1 LSEQLAV
8 SEIDRLEEQV
18 RRQSAFVAPLLT
30 EIGKVVVGQQPLLE
44 ALLIG
49 LLCRGHVLI
58 EGVPGLAKTLTVNT
72 LAKSFALSFRRIQF
86 TPDLLPSDLL
96 GTPIF
101 HPGRGEFETRKGPIF
116 AHLVLA
122 DEINRAPAK
131 VQSALLE
138 AMEERQ
144 VTLGSETFPLP
155 EPFIVLATQ
164 NPLEHE
170 GTYPLPEAQVDRFML
185 KVLVDYPSRQE
196 EESIVDRLAGALPA
210 AVRAVVEPAV
220 LAEAAEAVRTLHMAA
235 AVRDYLLDLVA
246 ATRDPARFGLAEVAS
261 LIDHGVSP
269 RGSIFLAQAARA
281 RAFLRHRPYV
291 VPDDVL
297 SVAPL
302 ALRHRLQLS
311 YEAEAQGL
319 TADAILQRLFDAVPA
334 P

>member
-1 LSEQLAV
+1 LSEQ
-8 SEIDRLEEQV
+8 SEVDELERLEAEV
-18 RRQSAFVAPLLT
+18 AARSAFVAPLL
-30 EIGKVVVGQQPLLE
+30 EEVGKVVVGQRPLLE

-72 LAKSFALSFRRIQF
+72 LARGLALSFRRIQF

-96 GTPIF
+96 GTPVF

-155 EPFIVLATQ
+155 APFVVLATQ

-185 KVLVDYPSRQE
+185 KVAVDYPSRQE
-196 EESIVDRLAGALPA
+196 EEAIVDRLAGAIPE
-210 AVRAVVEPAV
+210 AVRAVVEPAD
-220 LAEAAEAVRTLHMAA
+220 LAAGTEAVRTLYMAPE
-235 AVRDYLLDLVA
+235 VRGYLLDLVA
-246 ATRDPARFGLAEVAS
+246 ATRDPARCGQAELTP

-281 RAFLRHRPYV
+281 RAFLRQRPYV

-297 SVAPL
+297 AVAPL
-302 ALRHRLQLS
+302 VLRHRLLLS
-311 YEAEAQGL
+311 YEAEAQGV
-319 TADAILQRLFDAVPA
+319 TADELLQRLFDAVPA

>member
-1 LSEQLAV
+1 V
-8 SEIDRLEEQV
+8 SQPSAPPSLDTLEDEIAQK
-18 RRQSAFVAPLLT
+18 SAFVAPLL
-30 EIGKVVVGQQPLLE
+30 EEVGKVIVGQQPLLE

-72 LAKSFALSFRRIQF
+72 LAKGLALSFRRIQF

-96 GTPIF
+96 GTPVF

-116 AHLVLA
+116 AHVVLA

-144 VTLGSETFPLP
+144 VTLGSETFSLP
-155 EPFIVLATQ
+155 TPFVVLATQ

-185 KVLVDYPSRQE
+185 KVVVGYPSRQE
-196 EESIVDRLAGALPA
+196 EEAIVERLAGALPA
-210 AVRAVVEPAV
+210 AVRAVVDPAA
-220 LAEAAEAVRTLHMAA
+220 LAAGTESVRTLYMSAE
-235 AVRDYLLDLVA
+235 VRDYLLDLVA
-246 ATRDPARFGLAEVAS
+246 ATRDPARCGQAEIS
-261 LIDHGVSP
+261 PLIEHGVSP

-281 RAFLRHRPYV
+281 RAFLRQRPYV

-297 SVAPL
+297 AVAPL
-302 ALRHRLQLS
+302 VLRHRLLLS
-311 YEAEAQGL
+311 FEAEAQGV
-319 TADAILQRLFDAVPA
+319 TADELLQRLFDAVPA

>member
-1 LSEQLAV
+1 MSEQLAV

>member
-1 LSEQLAV
+1 MSDRLAV
-8 SEIDRLEEQV
+8 KPLEDIEEEI
-18 RRQSAFVAPLLT
+18 RRQSAFVVPLL
-30 EIGKVVVGQQPLLE
+30 EEVGKVVVGQRHLLE
-44 ALLIG
+44 VLLIG

-72 LAKSFALSFRRIQF
+72 LAKALDLSFRRIQF

-96 GTPIF
+96 GTPVF
-101 HPGRGEFETRKGPIF
+101 HPGSGEFKTRKGPIF

-138 AMEERQ
+138 AMEEGQ
-144 VTLGSETFPLP
+144 VTLGDETHPLP
-155 EPFIVLATQ
+155 DPFLVLATQ

-185 KVLVDYPSRQE
+185 KVVVGYPSRE
-196 EESIVDRLAGALPA
+196 EEEAIVDRLGGANADAVNTVVDPAILAAGAA
-210 AVRAVVEPAV
+210 AVRA
-220 LAEAAEAVRTLHMAA
+220 LHMDPK
-235 AVRDYLLDLVA
+235 VRSYLLDLVA
-246 ATRDPARFGLAEVAS
+246 ATRDPARFGLEELAP
-261 LIDHGVSP
+261 LIDHGASP
-269 RGSIFLAQAARA
+269 RGSIFLALAARA

-297 SVAPL
+297 TVAPL
-302 ALRHRLQLS
+302 VLRHRLLLS
-311 YEAEAQGL
+311 YEAEAQGV
-319 TADAILQRLFDAVPA
+319 TADEILERLFAAVPA